1 MFVEPL
7 EATSIGST
15 IQQILGLLS
24 ALPYWSKTN
33 TVEVDTYNKLLVKLL
48 IILFLL
54 YRCIILHREEIVNFG
69 VG

>member
-33 TVEVDTYNKLLVKLL
+33 TVEVDTYNKL
-48 IILFLL
+48 FQ
-54 YRCIILHREEIVNFG
+54 
-69 VG
+69 